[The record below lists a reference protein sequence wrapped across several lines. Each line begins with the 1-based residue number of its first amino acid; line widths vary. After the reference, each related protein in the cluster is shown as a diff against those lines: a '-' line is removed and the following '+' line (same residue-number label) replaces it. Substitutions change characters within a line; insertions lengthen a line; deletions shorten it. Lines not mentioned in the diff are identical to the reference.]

1 MLPKKTPDHYET
13 ADIIITSDDFIEAQW
28 PRLTVSEQRVILYL
42 LALVE
47 KEDSDFK
54 FYRIPVRKLGEI
66 LRSEDKNLCKE
77 FDKVADGLMKKIITW
92 SEPENQKKQHRA
104 AWCAYAALSREEGFA
119 EISYAPQLKP
129 FLLSLRENFT
139 PYELSAVIRLRN
151 HYSLKIY
158 RLLKYNRSNT
168 DKSLTVSLDQLKE
181 YLGINP
187 GEYNHFGH
195 FKTKVI
201 VPAQKDISEKTDIKF
216 SLEQIKESRK
226 IKYIR
231 FLLESN
237 PSYKEPDPPLPG
249 IMSLEE
255 PSVSEKFP
263 VSDKN
268 LLILD
273 PGASAIL
280 KEELGSSG
288 ADELDIPQM
297 PANHSPKI
305 LRSDPGTSA
314 ILKDALKLSR
324 ADEWDIPQMPANHSP
339 EVLKSDPGTSAIL
352 KEELESSGADE
363 RDIPQMPANHSP
375 EVLKSDPGMK
385 EELES
390 SGADERDIPEMPANH
405 SPEVLKS
412 GPGMK
417 EELESSGADERDIPE
432 MPANHSPEVLKSD
445 PDTSAT
451 LKEELESSGADKQ
464 DIPQMPANHSPEVL
478 RSDPGMKEE
487 LESSGADKQDIPQ
500 MPANHSPEVLRSDPD
515 TSAMLKEELG
525 SSGVDERDIPEM
537 LANHSPEV
545 LRKVIENFRFIRNC
559 MESGNEDLAENL
571 SEYFKSLLPNPGRD
585 FEHTDEYKTHLE
597 AKEFRKRIQA
607 EEVAAAYKKQLE
619 DEYREFLTSEVRR
632 LIRENPE
639 QAAVFEK
646 RAEAG
651 LIDQA
656 RTNTFLA
663 RLYKHR
669 EKSPRWR
676 RHVEMQTE
684 FLMQE
689 ELLPSFDEW
698 VKERKQ

>member
-1 MLPKKTPDHYET
+1 MLPKKTPAHYET

-28 PRLTVSEQRVILYL
+28 PRLTVSERRVVLYL

-47 KEDSDFK
+47 KEDSDFE

-77 FDKVADGLMKKIITW
+77 FDKAADGLMKKIITW

-104 AWCAYAALSREEGFA
+104 AWCAYAALSKEEGFA

-139 PYELSAVIRLRN
+139 PHELSAVIRLRN

-216 SLEQIKESRK
+216 SFEQIKENRK
-226 IKYIR
+226 IRYIR
-231 FLLESN
+231 FLLENN
-237 PSYKEPDPPLPG
+237 PAYKEPDPPLPCV
-249 IMSLEE
+249 MSLKE
-255 PSVSEKFP
+255 PSASENFP

-268 LLILD
+268 RPI
-273 PGASAIL
+273 
-280 KEELGSSG
+280 
-288 ADELDIPQM
+288 
-297 PANHSPKI
+297 
-305 LRSDPGTSA
+305 
-314 ILKDALKLSR
+314 
-324 ADEWDIPQMPANHSP
+324 
-339 EVLKSDPGTSAIL
+339 SDPGTSAIL
-352 KEELESSGADE
+352 KEELKSSGADE
-363 RDIPQMPANHSP
+363 
-375 EVLKSDPGMK
+375 
-385 EELES
+385 
-390 SGADERDIPEMPANH
+390 
-405 SPEVLKS
+405 
-412 GPGMK
+412 
-417 EELESSGADERDIPE
+417 
-432 MPANHSPEVLKSD
+432 
-445 PDTSAT
+445 T
-451 LKEELESSGADKQ
+451 
-464 DIPQMPANHSPEVL
+464 
-478 RSDPGMKEE
+478 
-487 LESSGADKQDIPQ
+487 
-500 MPANHSPEVLRSDPD
+500 
-515 TSAMLKEELG
+515 
-525 SSGVDERDIPEM
+525 DIPEM

-545 LRKVIENFRFIRNC
+545 LRKAIENFRFIRIC

-571 SEYFKSLLPNPGRD
+571 SEYFKSLLPEPGRD
-585 FEHTDEYKTHLE
+585 FEYTDEYKTHLE

-607 EEVAAAYKKQLE
+607 EEAAAAYKKELE
-619 DEYREFLTSEVRR
+619 GEYREFLTSEVRR

-698 VKERKQ
+698 VKERKP